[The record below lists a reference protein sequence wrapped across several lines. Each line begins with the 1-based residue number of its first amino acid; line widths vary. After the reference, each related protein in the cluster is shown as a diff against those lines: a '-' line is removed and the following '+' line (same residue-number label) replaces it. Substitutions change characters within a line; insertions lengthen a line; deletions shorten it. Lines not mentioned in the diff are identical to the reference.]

1 MIFPTVSFAAETSS
15 DTMILEWKTYKV
27 WKDGENLCM
36 SGEFENLRN
45 DLKITRLNNFT
56 AIITFM
62 NNDGTSYQYIGQPEK
77 MPMCKIA
84 PNSKKRITFKYFC
97 RYFSLHNASSWYYNW

>member
-1 MIFPTVSFAAETSS
+1 MKRQVCIIFLLLIMIFPTVSFAAETSS

-45 DLKITRLNNFT
+45 DLKIARLNNFT
-56 AIITFM
+56 AIITW
-62 NNDGTSYQYIGQPEK
+62 
-77 MPMCKIA
+77 
-84 PNSKKRITFKYFC
+84 
-97 RYFSLHNASSWYYNW
+97 SLGNESGYGKNFETLYNWTKSFYE

>member
-84 PNSKKRITFKYFC
+84 PNSKKELLLI
-97 RYFSLHNASSWYYNW
+97 